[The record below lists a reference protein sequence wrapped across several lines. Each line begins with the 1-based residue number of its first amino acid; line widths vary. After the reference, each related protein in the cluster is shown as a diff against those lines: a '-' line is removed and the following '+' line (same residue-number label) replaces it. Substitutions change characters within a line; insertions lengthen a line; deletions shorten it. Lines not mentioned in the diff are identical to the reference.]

1 MGYVAAGGTGSTG
14 GTGGATTAAPVRFAL
29 VRGMTVRVVRTVAV
43 RVAPL
48 AAAAAMLMR
57 AVAAVAVLVAP
68 AITMAAMLVR
78 AVLVRGMAMRVGAVR
93 AMAVLV
99 TPVAAVAAV
108 LMRAVAVRAAP
119 TIAVAAAAVRA
130 VPVAAVAVP
139 TVAGAAVAA
148 LIRAMAVRA
157 SMPVGDDPFQKRK
170 QLFALSLFERRKQ
183 RAVCFRTLGHD
194 GMRLARP
201 RIGQTH
207 NRSPAIQFARFA
219 LDQAGS
225 LHLPQQLAQGP
236 WADIQFPREDPLA
249 HLAVVGFE
257 HGKHAA
263 PACRRILAMREQVCG
278 VAKHARKA
286 LVNACGSVA
295 ASLPARAARKARPAW
310 AVVTL
315 PHTPAGR
322 TAFALQPFP
331 ATALKVV
338 QRAEHMA
345 PRAPPFRL
353 SCKIAI
359 SIRENILFATV
370 RFIHGNSYRK

>member
-1 MGYVAAGGTGSTG
+1 MGYVAAGGTG

-43 RVAPL
+43 RAAPL
-48 AAAAAMLMR
+48 AAVAAVAAVLMR
-57 AVAAVAVLVAP
+57 TVAVAAVAVLVVAVAAVAAVLMRVVAVRAAP
-68 AITMAAMLVR
+68 MIAVAAAAVR
-78 AVLVRGMAMRVGAVR
+78 AVRVVAMRVGAVR
-93 AMAVLV
+93 AMAVRV
-99 TPVAAVAAV
+99 
-108 LMRAVAVRAAP
+108 AP

-148 LIRAMAVRA
+148 LIRAVAVRA